1 MLIKPATDEDIA
13 RLGEMNKRLIED
25 ERDPNPMS
33 VPELTERMR
42 AWLSSEYSCY
52 IVWDADTPVAYC
64 LYREE
69 EDHFFLR
76 QLFVERGHRRSG
88 IATTLL
94 DWMFKNCWKSKP
106 VRLNVHAHNEEA
118 IAFYR
123 SYGFTVR
130 VLGMSKE

>member
-1 MLIKPATDEDIA
+1 MLIKPATEQNIA

-25 ERDPNPMS
+25 EQDPNPMS

-42 AWLSSEYSCY
+42 SWLGSAYSCY
-52 IVWDADTPVAYC
+52 LVWDGDTPVGYC

-76 QLFVERGHRRSG
+76 QLFVERGYRRRG
-88 IATTLL
+88 IATMLL
-94 DWMFKNCWKSKP
+94 DWMFENCWTAKQ
-106 VRLNVHAHNEEA
+106 VRLNVHAHNKEA

-123 SYGFTVR
+123 SYGFAVR
-130 VLGMSKE
+130 VLRMSKE